1 MSTTETD
8 AAQGLEA
15 EYEHEPVPAT
25 KRKSLLTVSAVWIG
39 FPMILTNAVPG
50 GLVVAAL
57 GFKSGIAAIIVA
69 NIIMAVYV
77 GLLSYRA
84 GETGKNFALQ
94 TTETFGSVGYS
105 IASGF
110 LATVVVGWFAFNTG
124 ATGSALHNSFGWNE
138 PLVAFIVGLA
148 FIVVTYVGFKAVS
161 ILSGLAA
168 PLFVIAL
175 VVALV
180 IGARSNDFSQIGSFE
195 GVGGMTFGIAV
206 TAIMATFLDSGTMAA
221 DFTRWSKNGKQGV
234 LATAAAFPFASL
246 VAQVGGG
253 LVVAGGLITNAAVN
267 GGDFTPVLTGPNNIV
282 LNILVVVFVIINLGS
297 VCVHCLYN
305 GALSWSH
312 ITRSKMRLLTI
323 ILGAVGLTGAVAG
336 VWTYYVTW
344 LALLGVIVPPI
355 GAILIADQIVLA
367 KRLKFRTRTRMRAS
381 AFIAWGAGALVAL
394 VIHQFVPVLSD
405 AVVGLIV
412 GFAVYLAIEM
422 SKKSA
427 HQEGVAASE

>member
-1 MSTTETD
+1 MSTTDTDET
-8 AAQGLEA
+8 QGLEA
-15 EYEHEPVPAT
+15 EYEHEPVPVT

-138 PLVAFIVGLA
+138 PLVAFITGLA

-161 ILSGLAA
+161 VLSGLAA

-180 IGARSNDFSQIGSFE
+180 IGARTNDFSQIGSYE

-221 DFTRWSKNGKQGV
+221 DFTRWSKNGRQGV

-246 VAQVGGG
+246 VAQIGGG

-267 GGDFTPVLTGPNNIV
+267 GGDFTPVLTGPNSVV

-323 ILGAVGLTGAVAG
+323 ILGAIGLAGAVAG

-355 GAILIADQIVLA
+355 GAVLIADQIVLA
-367 KRLKFRTRTRMRAS
+367 KNLKNRTPRKMRSS

-412 GFAVYLAIEM
+412 GFVVYLAIEK
-422 SKKSA
+422 SKRSA
-427 HQEGVAASE
+427 SHQEDVTA

>member
-1 MSTTETD
+1 
-8 AAQGLEA
+8 
-15 EYEHEPVPAT
+15 
-25 KRKSLLTVSAVWIG
+25 
-39 FPMILTNAVPG
+39 MILTNAVPG